1 MLLAVLIAIATT
13 TCAVKHA
20 PKLPPLC
27 GRDTWPSDSTP
38 CRLLVKYALLRR

>member
-13 TCAVKHA
+13 TCAIKSA

-27 GRDTWPSDSTP
+27 GRDTWPSDAP
-38 CRLLVKYALLRR
+38 CRLYALLRR